1 MTEDKPGR
9 PSNDAAAIINGAYA
23 VPFPET
29 GTPISDPVA
38 VYMIQEFP
46 LPPSLPYV
54 PSTWITT
61 ITPEMIR
68 QIIRE
73 ELERLLPK
81 RKRR

>member
-1 MTEDKPGR
+1 MIEDKPGR
-9 PSNDAAAIINGAYA
+9 PSNDAAATINGFGVGAYA
-23 VPFPET
+23 VPFPEP
-29 GTPISDPVA
+29 GLAPEPVILYA
-38 VYMIQEFP
+38 VAPYY
-46 LPPSLPYV
+46 PPV
-54 PSTWITT
+54 PGAWVMT